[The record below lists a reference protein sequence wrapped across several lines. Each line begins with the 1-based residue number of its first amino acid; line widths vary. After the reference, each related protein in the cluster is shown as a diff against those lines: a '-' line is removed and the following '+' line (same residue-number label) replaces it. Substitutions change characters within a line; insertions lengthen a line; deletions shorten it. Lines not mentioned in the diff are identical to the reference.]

1 MFMKKKTIEEELYF
15 TGQLLIAMPGIMDER
30 FYKTVI
36 YICAHSEDG
45 AMGLILNHI
54 MTGISFQEL
63 LEQLEIDG
71 VTTSIDPPIH
81 FGGPVD
87 VGRGFVLHTNDFKQE
102 GTIEVD
108 EKIFLTSTLDIL
120 KAIAKGDGPRK
131 SLLALGY
138 AGWSAGQLDEEIRAN
153 GWLQAP
159 ADDDLL
165 FGADQRSKW
174 EKSIAKI
181 GINPVMLS
189 GESGHA

>member
-1 MFMKKKTIEEELYF
+1 MKKKTIEEELYF

-102 GTIEVD
+102 GTIKVD
-108 EKIFLTSTLDIL
+108 EKIFLTSTMDIL

>member
-1 MFMKKKTIEEELYF
+1 MKKKTIEEELYF

-36 YICAHSEDG
+36 YICGHSEDG

-71 VTTSIDPPIH
+71 VPTSIDPPIH

-108 EKIFLTSTLDIL
+108 EKIFLTSTMDIL

>member
-1 MFMKKKTIEEELYF
+1 MKKKTIEEELYF

-108 EKIFLTSTLDIL
+108 EKIFLTSTMDIL

>member
-1 MFMKKKTIEEELYF
+1 MKKKTIEEELYF

-71 VTTSIDPPIH
+71 VPTSIDPPIH

-108 EKIFLTSTLDIL
+108 EKIFLTSTMDIL

-159 ADDDLL
+159 ADDNLL

>member
-1 MFMKKKTIEEELYF
+1 MKKKTIEEELYF

-71 VTTSIDPPIH
+71 VPTSIDPPIH

-108 EKIFLTSTLDIL
+108 EKIFLTSKLDIL

>member
-1 MFMKKKTIEEELYF
+1 MKKKTLEEELYF

>member
-1 MFMKKKTIEEELYF
+1 MKKKTIEEELYF

-71 VTTSIDPPIH
+71 VPTSIDPPIH

-108 EKIFLTSTLDIL
+108 EKIFLTSTMDIL

>member
-1 MFMKKKTIEEELYF
+1 MKKKTIEEELYF

-189 GESGHA
+189 GESSHA

>member
-1 MFMKKKTIEEELYF
+1 MKKKTIEEELYF

-108 EKIFLTSTLDIL
+108 EKIFLTSKLDIL

>member
-1 MFMKKKTIEEELYF
+1 MKKKTIEEELYF

>member
-1 MFMKKKTIEEELYF
+1 MKKKTIEEELYF

-71 VTTSIDPPIH
+71 VPTSIDPPIH